1 MEEDSTP
8 HYMVELVLA
17 QRPVLVVGGGQVARR
32 KIEGLLAC
40 RAAVTVAAPEW
51 EAGIADLAGR
61 GVIVARAVAFT
72 PELLEGPPVPFLVF
86 AATATAAMNRE
97 VARLCRERGILCNSA
112 DDPCSSGFLVPAV
125 IRRGRVGI
133 GVGTG
138 GLSPALSRVLKERI
152 DAWLEPGWGGL
163 AQAFGA
169 WRARVVERI
178 PDGPARQRFWRA
190 AAQDAVADGGLERG
204 EHDAWFESRL
214 RDEEVV

>member
-8 HYMVELVLA
+8 HYMVELVLEN
-17 QRPVLVVGGGQVARR
+17 RPVLVVGGGQVARR

-40 RAAVTVAAPEW
+40 RAVVTVAAPEL
-51 EAGIADLAGR
+51 EAGVADLAGR
-61 GVIVARAVAFT
+61 GEIVAREVGFA
-72 PELLEGPPVPFLVF
+72 PELLAGPPVPFLVF

-97 VARLCRERGILCNSA
+97 VAGLCRERGILCNSA
-112 DDPCSSGFLVPAV
+112 DDPGSSDFLVPAM

-163 AQAFGA
+163 AMAFGA
-169 WRARVVERI
+169 WRARVAERV
-178 PDGPARQRFWRA
+178 PAGEARQRFWRA
-190 AAQDAVADGGLERG
+190 AARDAVADGGLERDG
-204 EHDAWFESRL
+204 HDGWFEVRL
-214 RDEEVV
+214 RDAGWG